1 MAAQDGAP
9 GGVRVVGGAPKEV
22 AAVLGVFAKIRT
34 VGAHTAQEESVSHS
48 ALDFHTAI
56 SAHFRKASATAPNH
70 GGRRLDAA

>member
-34 VGAHTAQEESVSHS
+34 VGAQRKESASHS